1 MAILNKDEATLGKRQ
16 YHIHLCPG
24 DIGEYVL
31 LPGDPARSDM
41 VAAHLEDA
49 HLVAN
54 NREHRTFTGFYKGI
68 KISVTSTGMGCPSAA
83 IAAEELIN
91 IGAKYLVRIG
101 STAALQPALRIG
113 DLVISTGS
121 MKNEGTSRFYVPDCF
136 PAVPDFDFTRVL
148 IDVAREMQPS
158 LGCNVY
164 YGINASDD
172 AFYGET
178 PEWIQKLSDLGCL
191 NVEMESSALYTV
203 CHRRGVKGAMIS
215 AVSGNLV
222 NAEVIYET
230 ENRGLAQGWEHE
242 ISVVLESLY
251 RIDQSRKLGADH
263 ADFDKLHDSDCGSS
277 RPIL

>member
-178 PEWIQKLSDLGCL
+178 PECIQKLSDLGCL

-251 RIDQSRKLGADH
+251 RIDQSRK
-263 ADFDKLHDSDCGSS
+263 
-277 RPIL
+277 

>member
-1 MAILNKDEATLGKRQ
+1 MDMLNKDEMTLGKRQ
-16 YHIHLCPG
+16 YHIHLQPG

-31 LPGDPARSDM
+31 LPGDPARSDR
-41 VAAHLEDA
+41 AAAYLDDVYLA
-49 HLVAN
+49 GN
-54 NREHRTFTGFYKGI
+54 NREHRTFTGYYKGV
-68 KISVTSTGMGCPSAA
+68 KVSVTSTGMGCPSTA

-101 STAALQPALRIG
+101 STAALQPELKIG

-148 IDVAREMQPS
+148 IDTAREMQPS
-158 LGCNVY
+158 LGCGVY

-178 PEWIQKLSDLGCL
+178 PEWIQKLHDLGCL

-222 NAEVIYET
+222 RSDVIYEK
-230 ENRGLAQGWEHE
+230 ENTGLAQGWEDE
-242 ISVVLESLY
+242 IKVVLEAIY
-251 RIDQSRKLGADH
+251 RIDQSRH
-263 ADFDKLHDSDCGSS
+263 
-277 RPIL
+277 

>member
-1 MAILNKDEATLGKRQ
+1 MALLNKEEKTLGKKQ
-16 YHIHLCPG
+16 YHIHLKPG

-31 LPGDPARSDM
+31 LPGDPARSNR
-41 VAAHLEDA
+41 VAAYLEDA
-49 HLVAN
+49 ELVAE
-54 NREHRTFTGFYKGI
+54 NREHRTFTGTYKGV

-101 STAALQPALRIG
+101 STGALQPGLRIG

-121 MKNEGTSRFYVPDCF
+121 MKNEGTSKFYVPDCF
-136 PAVPDFDFTRVL
+136 PAVPDFDFTREL
-148 IDVAREMQPS
+148 IDTARAMQPQM
-158 LGCNVY
+158 GCGVY

-178 PEWIQKLSDLGCL
+178 PEWIEKLSKLGCL

-222 NAEVIYET
+222 QDDVVYET
-230 ENRGLAQGWEHE
+230 FNTGLAEGWENE
-242 ISVVLESLY
+242 IKVVLEAIVK
-251 RIDQSRKLGADH
+251 IDAERKNG
-263 ADFDKLHDSDCGSS
+263 
-277 RPIL
+277 